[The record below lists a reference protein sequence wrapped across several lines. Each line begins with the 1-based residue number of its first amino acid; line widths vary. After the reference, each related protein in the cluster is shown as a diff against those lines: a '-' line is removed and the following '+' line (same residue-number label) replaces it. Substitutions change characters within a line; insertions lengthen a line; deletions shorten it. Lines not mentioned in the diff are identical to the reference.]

1 MWLFLPFS
9 QLCRKLKKIDWIL
22 SWFTF
27 WLSSCMMYTCSD
39 SKLYENI
46 SIISSDTL
54 MNTNGKLLCTNLHHF
69 HLVIINS
76 KDDYNGGRKNSP
88 TFIQWWQRK
97 RNICMFWK
105 VSFCWLLILLQSI
118 VKCVY
123 VFSFTVLPT
132 HPKFDCTKH
141 NFLKTLLNKLATLN
155 EDAYMVFQF
164 CKHSMLL
171 SFYW

>member
-1 MWLFLPFS
+1 
-9 QLCRKLKKIDWIL
+9 
-22 SWFTF
+22 
-27 WLSSCMMYTCSD
+27 MYTCSD

-46 SIISSDTL
+46 SIISLDTL

-88 TFIQWWQRK
+88 TFIWWQRK

-123 VFSFTVLPT
+123 VFSLTVLPT

-155 EDAYMVFQF
+155 EDAYMVFHF
-164 CKHSMLL
+164 YKHSFTYHFIGK
-171 SFYW
+171 SKEDFHP

>member
-1 MWLFLPFS
+1 
-9 QLCRKLKKIDWIL
+9 
-22 SWFTF
+22 
-27 WLSSCMMYTCSD
+27 MYTSSD

-76 KDDYNGGRKNSP
+76 KGDYNGGRKNSP
-88 TFIQWWQRK
+88 TFIWWQRK

-132 HPKFDCTKH
+132 HTLFDCIKLD
-141 NFLKTLLNKLATLN
+141 FLKNLISEISWQHWLKMPIEKKT
-155 EDAYMVFQF
+155 YMVFQF
-164 CKHSMLL
+164 SKHFMLL